1 MMKTRIGLAALL
13 LLATGCTGNE
23 YTVTPEPPVNARAIR
38 IGQSVQ
44 GITRAAVTD
53 GSSVTAT
60 VLMCDG
66 ATAAWTGFTPVYKN
80 ELFGQAV
87 TVRANVS
94 TATFKA
100 GTGAEVKLNQTL
112 YYPTDNT
119 THSHLAA
126 VAPAGTLTAG
136 TVVSLNSRD
145 GEQDVMW
152 ARAVDAGNGD
162 SPAEPVLL
170 AFEHLTAQLNFR
182 MKLKPAADNGER
194 AGKTVSVKSI
204 SIQNAQCPV
213 AVNAADGTVTWTGSA
228 PLGVPG
234 IGNIPL
240 GENPVPT
247 GRPVMVNAS
256 GSVTVDVVFTVGD
269 GDISYVN
276 IPIKYNGNDL
286 TTVVG
291 YSHQITLNVL
301 ESQQAGSTAVTA
313 TATVAPWKTGN
324 PGSADLN

>member
-13 LLATGCTGNE
+13 LLAAGCNGNE
-23 YTVTPEPPVNARAIR
+23 DISTPETPVNARAIR

-44 GITRAAVTD
+44 GITRAAVTE
-53 GSSVTAT
+53 GSNVTAT

-80 ELFGQAV
+80 ELFGSKV
-87 TVRANVS
+87 TVRANAS

-126 VAPAGTLTAG
+126 VSPAGTLTTG

-152 ARAVDAGNGD
+152 ARAVDAGNGG

-170 AFEHLTAQLNFR
+170 SFEHLTTQLSFQV
-182 MKLKPAADNGER
+182 KLKPAADHG
-194 AGKTVSVKSI
+194 AWTGKTVSVKSI
-204 SIQNAQCPV
+204 SIQSAQCPV
-213 AVNAADGTVTWTGSA
+213 AVNAADGAVTWTGSA
-228 PLGVPG
+228 SLTVPG
-234 IGNIPL
+234 IGGTVL
-240 GENPVPT
+240 SETAAPT

-256 GSVTVDVVFTVGD
+256 GSVTVDVVLTVGD
-269 GDISYVN
+269 KDISYVN
-276 IPIKYNGNDL
+276 IPIKYNGNNL

-291 YSHQITLNVL
+291 YSHQITLNVI
-301 ESQQAGSTAVTA
+301 EPQQADDIAIAA